1 LGGNGWVR
9 RGGETEVDAFGE
21 DALGYLKLFELLGG
35 PVDTIIA
42 MEATGHYWKNLFAA
56 LVARGFSVALL
67 NPLRT
72 RRFAEEDL
80 ERTKTDSIDAL
91 GIARI
96 RCSSSRPWMGKAIGK
111 SRTEPRQ
118 PPRISPAPGV
128 SLATVRYEEW
138 ERSRSREGGPSDPSL
153 TNASPRSGGPPRS
166 AFYRASPGERAQRP
180 SPLASSP

>member
-1 LGGNGWVR
+1 VR
-9 RGGETEVDAFGE
+9 LKSTPFGE

-96 RCSSSRPWMGKAIGK
+96 RCSSSRPWMGKAIREVPY
-111 SRTEPRQ
+111 RTET
-118 PPRISPAPGV
+118 
-128 SLATVRYEEW
+128 ATT
-138 ERSRSREGGPSDPSL
+138 D
-153 TNASPRSGGPPRS
+153 
-166 AFYRASPGERAQRP
+166 F
-180 SPLASSP
+180 ASSGRLTRDGALRRMGEKS